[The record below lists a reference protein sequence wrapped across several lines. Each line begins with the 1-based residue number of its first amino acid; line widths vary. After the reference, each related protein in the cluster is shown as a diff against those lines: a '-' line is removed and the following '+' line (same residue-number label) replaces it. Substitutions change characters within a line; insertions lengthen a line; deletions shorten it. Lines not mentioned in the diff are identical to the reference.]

1 MKYWARLDSN
11 RYIVSVVNDPEPP
24 SPDWV
29 ELPANAATGITRTKR
44 KFINGEVV
52 ETNESWAPDGTYDL
66 KRVRNYPTIGDQL
79 DMLWH
84 AMDAGQIP
92 KAQQFFNSIK
102 QVKDKYP
109 KP

>member
-1 MKYWARLDSN
+1 MPYFLYAQPNGYPDLSEQQLDISLFPGYQFVGQYDTKPDFIENKKYVNGQWVWRLSEPE
-11 RYIVSVVNDPEPP
+11 YSV
-24 SPDWV
+24 
-29 ELPANAATGITRTKR
+29 KR
-44 KFINGEVV
+44 KKEYPSLGE
-52 ETNESWAPDGTYDL
+52 
-66 KRVRNYPTIGDQL
+66 QL

-84 AMDAGQIP
+84 AMDTGQIP